1 MVDISKHLTRV
12 KQATE
17 RRNWALALEI
27 CEECMDVAPAE
38 LELYKLYVDAAK
50 RKAKETGKPS
60 MFSTMGLPAMSKD
73 PLKVL
78 IGAMKRVAA
87 NPDVKSLAAAG
98 DAARAYYKS
107 GTKPMMEPAIYLYEE
122 MLATGLFNAEVLW
135 NLGHLYYERSQEKDE
150 VASIDLALRTLAK
163 LEAAMPNH
171 PEAGRTLKNWEAKK
185 SFMLRNAKGSATDYT
200 SQVAST
206 DKARRAEVMNRN
218 IRTIEDAREVLK
230 YVDEEVKIDATK
242 KDPWLKKAET
252 HRRIAEL
259 TQSMD
264 DYAAARDAL
273 EKAQAIDQYD
283 YNVVMKIGDIAIE
296 ERKLYI
302 RQLEAAQ
309 QDTAAAKQ
317 DLLQVE
323 IDEYRKRAE
332 RQPTELGHKFNLGVR
347 LIQSG
352 QIETAAAEF
361 QRTVNDPKFR
371 LKSHK
376 FLGFCFAKKNM
387 VDLAVKNYT
396 AYLTQAEDTRG
407 DETKE
412 VRYLRARQY
421 EQAKRIEEAIADYS
435 QLVEMDLSYKDC
447 ATRLDKL
454 RAESGG

>member
-1 MVDISKHLTRV
+1 MVDISKHLARV

-38 LELYKLYVDAAK
+38 VELYKLYVDAAK
-50 RKAKETGKPS
+50 RKAKEVKPS
-60 MFSTMGLPAMSKD
+60 MFGGVGLVMSKD
-73 PLKVL
+73 PLKLL
-78 IGAMKRVAA
+78 IAAMKKVAN
-87 NPDVKSLAAAG
+87 NPDAKALAAAG
-98 DAARAYYKS
+98 DAARAYYKA
-107 GTKPMMEPAIYLYEE
+107 GTKPMIEPAIFLYEE
-122 MLATGLFNAEVLW
+122 MLATGLFNPEVLW
-135 NLGHLYYERSQEKDE
+135 NLGHLYFERFQDKKDL
-150 VASIDLALRTLAK
+150 ASLDLALKTLSK

-171 PEAGRTLKNWEAKK
+171 PEAGRTLKNWDARK
-185 SFMLRNAKGSATDYT
+185 SMELRNAKGAATDYR
-200 SQVAST
+200 SQLSSD

-218 IRTIEDAREVLK
+218 IRTVEDAREVIKFIDEDLK
-230 YVDEEVKIDATK
+230 ADPSK
-242 KDPWLKKAET
+242 KDTWLKKAET
-252 HRRIAEL
+252 HRRLAEL
-259 TQSMD
+259 TQNME
-264 DYAAARDAL
+264 DYGQAREAL

-283 YNVVMKIGDIAIE
+283 YNLVMKLGDIAIE

-347 LIQSG
+347 LIQAG
-352 QIETAAAEF
+352 QIEAAAGEF

-387 VDLAVKNYT
+387 VDLAIKNYS

-435 QLVEMDLSYKDC
+435 QLVEMDLNYKDC
-447 ATRLDKL
+447 AARLDKL